1 MQAALL
7 TTTPQAHKLGLGGM
21 PVPLCVLSRSVPF
34 KLEFSSMG
42 KSASLLFLAPSL
54 AVAITNPICVR
65 AGDGTAMGMDA
76 GQGDDDEN
84 ETTTITNTT
93 TVYKCTCRIKGGL
106 VSFCLWCLLAHFM
119 TAGPGIVDG
128 GM

>member
-21 PVPLCVLSRSVPF
+21 PVSLCVLSRSVPF

-42 KSASLLFLAPSL
+42 KAASLLFLAPSL

-76 GQGDDDEN
+76 GEGDDDEN
-84 ETTTITNTT
+84 ESKTITNTT
-93 TVYKCTCRIKGGL
+93 KVYTVCTCRIKRGL
-106 VSFCLWCLLAHFM
+106 VSFCLWCLLAHFKR
-119 TAGPGIVDG
+119 I
-128 GM
+128 